1 MSDNKGWIKIYRE
14 LLDKPIWQLSTMEQK
29 VILITLLLMA
39 NHKAKKWEWNGQQ
52 FECAPGQFITSIAK
66 IIEKAGNDITS
77 QNVRTALKRFE
88 KLNFLTNESTKT
100 GRLITIVNW
109 ENYQGYDDEGNKDA
123 NKDLTKTSQRPNK
136 DLTTNKNDKEYKNGK
151 KENIY
156 SDSFDLF
163 WKVYPRRKV
172 KAKAYKCYCA
182 RLKEGYTDEQLFN
195 AAQRYAKECED
206 TAREEKYTQLPS
218 TFLSV
223 NKPFEDYLGE
233 PVEEEHEV
241 ETGAYGRIIE

>member
-1 MSDNKGWIKIYRE
+1 MPDNKGWIKIYRE
-14 LLDKPIWQLSTMEQK
+14 LLDKPIWQLSTKEQK

-39 NHKAKKWEWNGQQ
+39 NHKPKKWEWNGEQ
-52 FECAPGQFITSIAK
+52 FECAQGQFITSIAK
-66 IIEKAGNDITS
+66 IAEKSGNDISS

-109 ENYQGYDDEGNKDA
+109 EAYQGYDDEANKGA

-136 DLTTNKNDKEYKNGK
+136 DLTTNKNDKEDKNGK

-156 SDSFDLF
+156 SDAFDSF

-172 KAKAYKCYCA
+172 KPRAYKCYCA
-182 RLKEGYTDEQLFN
+182 RLKEGYTDEQLLK
-195 AAQRYAKECED
+195 AAQQYAKECEE
-206 TAREEKYTQLPS
+206 TAREEKFIQLPS
-218 TFLSV
+218 TFLSS

-233 PVEEEHEV
+233 LDEEEQDI
-241 ETGAYGRIIE
+241 ETGAYGRVIE